1 MSIQSH
7 KSYELVVAADDN
19 MSALPQILINRL
31 KGSELRHM
39 IIDFSYV
46 TQLSMTQI
54 NGFVDLTNG
63 FAAAKKSLVMV
74 VPQLNLTELENTIS
88 MAPTLLEAEDV
99 IQMEEMARD
108 LGF

>member
-39 IIDFSYV
+39 IIDFSDV

-54 NGFVDLTNG
+54 NGFVGLTNG